1 MTLSNDLAEFV
12 QWTDQHIEGDEKG
25 EAQVF
30 LDRLFKA
37 FGLGGVHEAGGKLEA
52 RIRRKGKAI
61 SFADYMWKPVVL
73 IEMKKRG
80 EPLKK
85 HQAQAFDY
93 WIDAVPHRPRW
104 VVLCNFDEFWVYDF
118 DTQIHDPMDIVTLK
132 DLPRRH
138 GALAFLQPDNP
149 APTFKHDTEGVTRKA
164 ADLLA
169 QCFNSLT
176 HRGVARQTA
185 QRFILQSLVAL
196 FSEDIGLLPKYT
208 FSKVLNDITRVADSY
223 DLIGG
228 LFDAMNTRGI
238 TSGGRY
244 RGVDYFNGGL
254 FAAPARLELTMVEV
268 GLLCDA
274 AAKDWT
280 QVRPEIFGSIFEHS
294 MDREE
299 RHAFGA
305 HFTSAADIMRIV
317 RPTIIDPWREVI
329 ENATT
334 QKRLDELRARLW
346 SLRILDPACGSGNF
360 LYVAYRELKRLESRL
375 IERRAELSSKKATSQ
390 IQFGF
395 VNAAQFYGL
404 DIDPFAVEL
413 AKTTMMI
420 ARKLAIDELSLS
432 EPALPLDNLDANFR
446 AGDAL
451 IDSEG
456 DPVEWPPADIIIGNP
471 PFLGAKRLK
480 PERGD
485 AYIKQVRSA
494 FKGVGG
500 MTDYCVYWFR
510 KAHAHLGLATAE
522 NPFTG
527 RAGLVGTQN
536 VRNGKSREGGL
547 DYIVE
552 HNGAIVDAADNLPW
566 SGEAQVHVA
575 IVNWVKTK
583 DPALL
588 PKTRRLWQYDDRSE
602 LESFTDVEQIY
613 SSLSSDVDIS
623 QKQPLAVNKKPKQCY
638 QGKVQGYEGFILT
651 AAAAAAVPAAS
662 RPVVRPWSV
671 GGDLING
678 KGIDR
683 YVIDF
688 RNMELLEA
696 SKYKWAFDHVK
707 ARVRQDVL
715 AKAVAAKGT
724 DMAEARK
731 EHADRWWQL
740 WNRRDELD
748 ARLDAMKRFVGCPR
762 VGRRLIMV
770 FVSTDI
776 VPSDLVQVFAF
787 ADDYSFGILQ
797 SAAHREWWRKSSR
810 MKIETDV
817 RYGVREV
824 FETFPWPQAPT
835 ERQVVA
841 VAETAREVRAV
852 REKLVKG
859 STDGIREL
867 YRTLELGGKS
877 ALRDAH
883 KALDAA
889 VRQAYGFAP
898 KFDLIARLLQL
909 NREVAVRITKGLPVT
924 APGIPGDCQK
934 TKGLISS
941 DCIRVPG
948 TSARQ

>member
-1 MTLSNDLAEFV
+1 MSLSNDLADFV
-12 QWTDQHIEGDEKG
+12 KWTEKHIEGDEKG

-37 FGLGGVHEAGGKLEA
+37 FGLGGVNEAGGKLEA
-52 RIRRKGKAI
+52 RIRRKGKAM
-61 SFADYMWKPVVL
+61 SFADYMWKPVVI

-93 WIDAVPHRPRW
+93 WVDAVPHRPRW

-118 DTQIHDPMDIVTLK
+118 DTQIHDPMDIVALK
-132 DLPRRH
+132 DLPKRF
-138 GALAFLQPDNP
+138 GALAFLQPDHP

-169 QCFNSLT
+169 QCFNSMA
-176 HRGVARQTA
+176 HRGVARHIA

-196 FSEDIGLLPKYT
+196 FAEDIGLLPKYT
-208 FSKVLNDITRVADSY
+208 FSKVLNDITKVADSY

-228 LFDAMNTRGI
+228 LFEAMNTKG
-238 TSGGRY
+238 TTAGGRY
-244 RGVDYFNGGL
+244 KGVDYFNGGL
-254 FAAPARLELTMVEV
+254 FAAPTRLELTMNEV
-268 GLLCDA
+268 ALLNDA
-274 AAKDWT
+274 SSKDWT
-280 QVRPEIFGSIFEHS
+280 QVRPEIFGTIFEHS
-294 MDREE
+294 MDSAE

-334 QKRLDELRARLW
+334 QKRLDELRAKMW

-375 IERRAELSSKKATSQ
+375 IERRTELSAKKATSQ
-390 IQFGF
+390 VQFGF
-395 VNAAQFYGL
+395 INAAQFYGL

-446 AGDAL
+446 SGDAL
-451 IDSEG
+451 ITPEG
-456 DPVEWPPADIIIGNP
+456 NPVSWPPADIIIGNP

-480 PERGD
+480 PGRGD
-485 AYIKQVRSA
+485 EYIKKVRSA

-510 KAHAHLGLATAE
+510 KAHTHLGYATTD
-522 NPFTG
+522 NPFAG

-552 HNGAIVDAADNLPW
+552 NDGAIVDAADNLPW
-566 SGEAQVHVA
+566 SGEAHVHVA

-583 DPALL
+583 DPSLL
-588 PKTRRLWQYDDRSE
+588 PKDRRLWRFDDRTE
-602 LESFTDVEQIY
+602 LETFEDVPQIF

-623 QKQPLAVNKKPKQCY
+623 QKKPLAANKKPKHCY
-638 QGKVQGYEGFILT
+638 QGKVQGYEGFILS
-651 AAAAAAVPAAS
+651 AADAAKVPAPS
-662 RPVVRPWSV
+662 RPVVHPWSV

-683 YVIDF
+683 FVIDF

-696 SKYKWAFDHVK
+696 SKYKWAFDYVK
-707 ARVRQDVL
+707 ANVRQDVL
-715 AKAVAAKGT
+715 TKANVAAGT
-724 DMAEARK
+724 DMEEARK
-731 EHADRWWQL
+731 EHANRWWQL

-748 ARLDAMKRFVGCPR
+748 ARLDKMKRFIGCPR

-770 FVSTDI
+770 FVSTSI

-787 ADDYSFGILQ
+787 DDDYSFGILQ

-835 ERQVVA
+835 EKQVVA
-841 VAETAREVRAV
+841 VAEAAREVRTV

-883 KALDAA
+883 ETLDAA
-889 VRQAYGFAP
+889 VRQAYGFSA
-898 KFDLIARLLQL
+898 KYDLIARLLNL
-909 NREVAVRITKGLPVT
+909 NVEVAARTAKGLPVT
-924 APGIPGDCQK
+924 SPGIPGTCQK
-934 TKGLISS
+934 TKGLTST
-941 DCIRVPG
+941 DCMSVP
-948 TSARQ
+948 